1 MQQLTDEDAAKLY
14 TLALRLLTSPLESNQ
29 HTQLLVG
36 QLPEGFPEEMSFPQN
51 TNIIGCVL
59 WSRES
64 FQAIFEV
71 AIPAHEVLMFYR
83 QALAEVGKELK
94 ISIAPHSPHSAERL
108 QRFKDASL
116 RFRVNQSWKDV
127 LMTVAPLSNDLTD
140 LRLTISKPG
149 IPKRS
154 Q

>member
-51 TNIIGCVL
+51 TNIIGCIL
-59 WSRES
+59 RSRES

-71 AIPAHEVLMFYR
+71 AMPAHEVLMFYR

-94 ISIAPHSPHSAERL
+94 IGIAPHSAERL
-108 QRFKDASL
+108 QRLKDTSL

-127 LMTVAPLSNDLTD
+127 LVTVAPLSNDLTD